1 MRDSTGAIRGWF
13 HPMRPNAATDA
24 LSVTRLVSAEV
35 RDALR
40 GCPEIEVLARPPTQ
54 GLPELLPIEFAWSFR
69 VDAGPTQTH
78 PLASG
83 PAALPAR
90 RMVIANVEPP
100 AALRIARLSPWRSA
114 EPPQVLLEG
123 KAATPS
129 RALAEMGE
137 ATFVEIHAHGKVEA
151 SGTDASFVMLSPDPD
166 GRYALTAAA
175 IRQRPLHGR
184 PTVILAACEAA
195 RLATHRHEAWSLP
208 ASFIAAG
215 ARAVI
220 ASSAGIG
227 DAGAGELFDD
237 VRARIQRGS
246 SPAVALRDARTTY
259 LANHPTATWVRA
271 VMVFQ

>member
-1 MRDSTGAIRGWF
+1 
-13 HPMRPNAATDA
+13 
-24 LSVTRLVSAEV
+24 VTRLVSAEV

-40 GCPEIEVLARPPTQ
+40 GCPEVEVLARPPAQ
-54 GLPELLPIEFAWSFR
+54 GLPELLPIETAWSFR
-69 VDAGPTQTH
+69 VDAGAGSTPTRPTAHSATQ
-78 PLASG
+78 PIPPASG
-83 PAALPAR
+83 PAPLPAR
-90 RMVIANVEPP
+90 RVVIANAEPP

-175 IRQRPLHGR
+175 IRQRPLRGR
-184 PTVILAACEAA
+184 PTVILAACQAA
-195 RLATHRHEAWSLP
+195 KLATYRHEAWSLP

-220 ASSAGIG
+220 ASSGVID

-237 VRARIQRGS
+237 VRARIERGS
-246 SPAVALRDARTTY
+246 SPAVALRDARTAY
-259 LANHPTATWVRA
+259 LANHPAATWARA